1 MSDVFEEKILFKEGE
16 EIRILRGV
24 IEREDD
30 FFIYVRRNPG
40 LYRIGKQ
47 FIIKTEPDKKQNI
60 LGSTINSKRD
70 GDKNE

>member
-1 MSDVFEEKILFKEGE
+1 MSDVSEEKIVFKEGE

-40 LYRIGKQ
+40 IYRIAKQ

-60 LGSTINSKRD
+60 LG
-70 GDKNE
+70 GCH